1 MVEFHATHHGLLPPL
16 RTQVLVVGAGAAG
29 LVAAL
34 AAGRNGADVTLV
46 EYQGFVGGISSTLT
60 WLGFHDQE
68 YRLVVK
74 GIPLEIVHRL
84 QAAGEAG
91 AFAFDPKC
99 SSALSLNN
107 HYYKCLAVQLLK
119 EAGVKLMLHT
129 HVVDTLREGDRISGV
144 VVEHKSGRQHLLADV
159 VVDCSG
165 DGDVAARGGV
175 AWEKG
180 RTRDGLVQSPTLVFR
195 MGGVDR
201 DELIR
206 GCQDWSLV
214 YREWFDP
221 YPELREKWLKRL
233 PTQHTIIFGGFA
245 GLVQKA
251 IDAGEL
257 RSPQTRIIGVKTH
270 VPDEFLAVTTRI
282 LGLDPTDVDSL
293 ASAYIDVYQQ
303 VLEHLAMFRK
313 YIPGFANATLREV
326 APLLGVRESRRIVG
340 DYMLT
345 AEDVV
350 TGRVFDDVV
359 AMGGYHVDIHR
370 PDGTWVDSID
380 TQAYDIPY
388 RSLIAKGVEN
398 LLMAGKCLSATHE
411 AVAST
416 RVIPICMAQGQA
428 VGTAAALAVRRG
440 ITPRELPVRLLQET
454 LIAQGAELRQTLGEP
469 NWQAIEEVGQ
479 FPRKPRTRAQNDGIV
494 SAESPATVTS
504 DARPAKVPAEQW
516 IR

>member
-1 MVEFHATHHGLLPPL
+1 MIEFHVANKGLLPTL
-16 RTQVLVVGAGAAG
+16 KTQVLVVGSGAAG
-29 LVAAL
+29 LLAAL

-74 GIPLEIVHRL
+74 GIPLEIVRRL

-91 AFAFDPKC
+91 EFALDPKC

-107 HYYKCLAVQLLK
+107 HFYKCLAIDLL
-119 EAGVKLMLHT
+119 EAAGVKLMLHS
-129 HVVDTLREGDRISGV
+129 HVVDTLREGDRIAGV
-144 VVEHKSGRQHLLADV
+144 VVEHKSGRQHILADV
-159 VVDCSG
+159 TVDCSG

-180 RTRDGLVQSPTLVFR
+180 RTGDGLVQSPTLVFR
-195 MGGVDR
+195 LGGVDR
-201 DELIR
+201 EALIR

-214 YREWFDP
+214 YREWLDP
-221 YPELREKWLKRL
+221 YPELRKKWLKRL
-233 PTQHTIIFGGFA
+233 PTQDTFIFGGFA
-245 GLVQKA
+245 GLVQRA

-257 RSPQTRIIGVKTH
+257 HSPQTRIIGVKTH

-293 ASAYIDVYQQ
+293 TNAYVDVYQQ
-303 VLEHLAMFRK
+303 VPEHVLLFRK
-313 YIPGFANATLREV
+313 YIPGFANAHLREV
-326 APLLGVRESRRIVG
+326 APLLGVRESRRIMG
-340 DYMLT
+340 DYVLT
-345 AEDVV
+345 GDDVV
-350 TGRVFDDVV
+350 NGRVFDDVV

-370 PDGTWVDSID
+370 PDGTWVQSTD
-380 TQAYDIPY
+380 TQAYDIPF
-388 RSLIAKGVEN
+388 RSLVARGVDG

-428 VGTAAALAVRRG
+428 VGTAAALAVKRG
-440 ITPRELPVRLLQET
+440 VTPRDVPIRELQAT

-479 FPRKPRTRAQNDGIV
+479 LPKQ
-494 SAESPATVTS
+494 
-504 DARPAKVPAEQW
+504 RPAPVHDGVVNAEPPASVPAEQW